1 MTDFDPE
8 PTCTRPLLAQHDRNA
23 IIKANDMKRVLANI
37 DADHGNRCCRRHG
50 VLLISAAPGQ
60 LIASGAGARPDHPF
74 ADIGHSAVGSCYPWA
89 A

>member
-37 DADHGNRCCRRHG
+37 DADYGNRWLPQAWCAPYLSCPLASLSLAEQEHG
-50 VLLISAAPGQ
+50 RTIHL
-60 LIASGAGARPDHPF
+60 RT
-74 ADIGHSAVGSCYPWA
+74 
-89 A
+89 